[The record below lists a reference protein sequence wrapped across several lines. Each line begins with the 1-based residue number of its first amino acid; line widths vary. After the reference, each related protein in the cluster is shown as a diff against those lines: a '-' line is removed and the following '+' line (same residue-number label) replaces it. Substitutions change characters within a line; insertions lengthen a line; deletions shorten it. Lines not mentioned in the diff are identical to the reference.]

1 MGKQRKTNLL
11 LVLAMVFVAMFS
23 CMFGVVTLTEGK
35 QVNASAETIDY
46 TNLLGLEDRTSW
58 GAHEGEYY
66 FGGVTLDP
74 YGYFN
79 TADSVSSTWY
89 VGNNDIIAANGGVDI
104 MEYIY
109 VNGVSAR
116 KLITDNANGER
127 LSNTCDC
134 WLSNPAAYPV
144 YVETTNGSGIIIR
157 IAQAYAGDTVT
168 ITFKAGF
175 SLIRNDGQLV
185 YVSND
190 INYTFANNTLTDE
203 SRYSVLFDGEN
214 AQYVR
219 KGGVLVA
226 PAAPTKEETESHTYE
241 FDGWYN
247 GETKWDFTAPVEENM
262 ALVAKFNEIEKS
274 VFFYRK
280 NRTQ

>member
-89 VGNNDIIAANGGVDI
+89 VGNNNIIAANGGVDI

-116 KLITDNANGER
+116 KLITDNANGDR
-127 LSNTCDC
+127 KTNACGC
-134 WLSNPAAYPV
+134 WLSNAAAYPV

-157 IAQAYAGDTVT
+157 IAKAYAGDTVT
-168 ITFKAGF
+168 LTFKAGF
-175 SLIRNDGQLV
+175 AITN
-185 YVSND
+185 
-190 INYTFANNTLTDE
+190 AA
-203 SRYSVLFDGEN
+203 GEN
-214 AQYVR
+214 
-219 KGGVLVA
+219 VA
-226 PAAPTKEETESHTYE
+226 VTRDITFTYANGAITK
-241 FDGWYN
+241 
-247 GETKWDFTAPVEENM
+247 A
-262 ALVAKFNEIEKS
+262 
-274 VFFYRK
+274 
-280 NRTQ
+280 